1 MVQMGRYS
9 KGTSK
14 LRPALAFIASVLLAA
29 PVFPFFAAPA
39 VETEA
44 YDDILNKYLDA
55 TRTQQ
60 DVLRGVQMEV
70 DIDATLP
77 RLEKRGK
84 MRVLRSMSRLGQI
97 SFRMLGFSGDTTIKK
112 EVITRYLDAERQAR
126 DNGSIAISPA
136 NYKFHYKGV
145 TERDGRQAVR
155 FEITPKKKIVGLFKG
170 ELWLD
175 AETGMPLRE
184 TGRFVKNPSVFLKK
198 IQFVRD
204 YEIRDGVAYPKH
216 IESQVDTRLVGR
228 AELNIDFSNFTREV
242 TVGDEFSA
250 SGGIQ

>member
-1 MVQMGRYS
+1 
-9 KGTSK
+9 
-14 LRPALAFIASVLLAA
+14 LPAALAFSVLIA
-29 PVFPFFAAPA
+29 FPFSTSFAAT
-39 VETEA
+39 ETEA
-44 YDDILNKYLDA
+44 EVSTEILNKYLDA

-70 DIDATLP
+70 DIDAAIP
-77 RLEKRGK
+77 KLEKRGK

-126 DNGSIAISPA
+126 DSGAIAITPA

-145 TERDGRQAVR
+145 TEHDGRQVAT
-155 FEITPKKKIVGLFKG
+155 FQITPKKKAVGLFRG

-184 TGRFVKNPSVFLKK
+184 TGSFVKNPSVFLKK

-204 YEIRDGVAYPKH
+204 YEIREGVAFPKH
-216 IESQVDTRLVGR
+216 IESTVDTRIVGR
-228 AELNIDFSNFTREV
+228 AELNIEFSNFTKEEPS
-242 TVGDEFSA
+242 GDNELSA
-250 SGGIQ
+250 VSSAQ